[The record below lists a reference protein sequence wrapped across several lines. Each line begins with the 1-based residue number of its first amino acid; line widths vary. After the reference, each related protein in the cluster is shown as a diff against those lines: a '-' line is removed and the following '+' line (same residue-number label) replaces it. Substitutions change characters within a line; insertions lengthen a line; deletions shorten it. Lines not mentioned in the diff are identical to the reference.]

1 MGLLKDVRL
10 QRICHFKNT
19 ELTRL
24 VTFPKAISVCSLCFF
39 IAVPSYVFPWGLP
52 EGQERVQLRRG
63 LELLPRQDI
72 RLQNAY

>member
-10 QRICHFKNT
+10 QRLCHFKNT

-24 VTFPKAISVCSLCFF
+24 VSVVLCFF

-52 EGQERVQLRRG
+52 EGQERVQLRQG
-63 LELLPRQDI
+63 LELLPRQNI

>member
-39 IAVPSYVFPWGLP
+39 IAVPNYVFPWGLP
-52 EGQERVQLRRG
+52 EGQERVEFRQV
-63 LELLPRQDI
+63 LELLPTKNI

>member
-10 QRICHFKNT
+10 QRFCHFENT

-24 VTFPKAISVCSLCFF
+24 MSVVLCFF

-52 EGQERVQLRRG
+52 EGQERVEFRQV
-63 LELLPRQDI
+63 LELLPTKNI

>member
-1 MGLLKDVRL
+1 MGLSKDVRL

-24 VTFPKAISVCSLCFF
+24 VTFSKAISVCSLCFF

-52 EGQERVQLRRG
+52 EGQERVQLRQG